1 MKIATVASVL
11 LRAIAYVVLLASGIY
26 LLVYLYRWE
35 WNRALISGLF
45 FVAAEVA
52 LVAGAIVRRI
62 HRLERR
68 LDEIQTGAAAAP
80 QDERVREG
88 GPPFSWLSPGEGL
101 GVFIPV
107 LLGVGVILSALA
119 YAVERIAAVTAGI
132 GGNDAAARR
141 VRRIA
146 PAAGGLVGPRGRSS
160 VAFVRPPQTRRGVA
174 GWIVVAAL
182 CGAIA
187 TAGINLLAEVT
198 QYRRSPPPTG
208 GTSVYQLK
216 IELRNGPGQ
225 ETSIARALWL
235 SCRANVTPGA
245 RATFE
250 GAGDAIWLTVR
261 PAVARNDDR
270 RFTGCLEDMQL
281 DLVRVDVVGEQTD
294 LGAGTVAGL
303 PA

>member
-11 LRAIAYVVLLASGIY
+11 LRVIAYVVLLASGIY

-62 HRLERR
+62 HRLELR
-68 LDEIQTGAAAAP
+68 LDEMRPEPPAGREE
-80 QDERVREG
+80 DEGLPG
-88 GPPFSWLSPGEGL
+88 GGPFSWLGSGEGL

-119 YAVERIAAVTAGI
+119 YVVERLAAVSAGI
-132 GGNDAAARR
+132 GGNEAAVRR

-146 PAAGGLVGPRGRSS
+146 PAAGALVSAPAGARPS
-160 VAFVRPPQTRRGVA
+160 VAFERPREARSNVL
-174 GWIVVAAL
+174 GWIVVVATCVTLVAA
-182 CGAIA
+182 AV
-187 TAGINLLAEVT
+187 NVLAEVT
-198 QYRRSPPPTG
+198 QYRPSVPPTG
-208 GTSVYQLK
+208 GRSVYELR
-216 IELRNGPGQ
+216 IELRNGGGAV
-225 ETSIARALWL
+225 TSIARALWL

-250 GAGDAIWLTVR
+250 GSDGGILLTVR
-261 PAVARNDDR
+261 PAVAHNADR

-281 DLVRVDVVGEQTD
+281 DRVRVDVVGEQTE
-294 LGAGTVAGL
+294 LTHTGVA
-303 PA
+303 A